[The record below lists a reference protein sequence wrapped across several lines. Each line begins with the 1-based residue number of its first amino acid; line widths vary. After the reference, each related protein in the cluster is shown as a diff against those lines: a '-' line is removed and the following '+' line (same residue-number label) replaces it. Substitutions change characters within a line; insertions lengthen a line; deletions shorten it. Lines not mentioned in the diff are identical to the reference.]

1 MKALLVLS
9 LMTSCLLFS
18 INSHAAVSVGGTR
31 LVFHGDEKEAS
42 ITVSNTDKGIPVLI
56 QSWVDEGENSKA
68 KAPFMITPPLFRL
81 EPGQDNTLRAV
92 FTGANLAQ
100 DRESLFWLNIKTIP
114 SVKKNEVQENT
125 LQLAI
130 KKRLKFI
137 YRPSAVKGLPEENA
151 DKLVWK
157 KIGNQIQVTNPTP
170 FYMNF
175 SVITVGGKT
184 FKPTLPEQTYVAPAT
199 ERLFTIPAGAVGNT
213 ISWKIINDYGTSGK
227 EFHSKY

>member
-9 LMTSCLLFS
+9 LMTSCLIFS

-92 FTGANLAQ
+92 LRGQTL
-100 DRESLFWLNIKTIP
+100 RKTV
-114 SVKKNEVQENT
+114 SH
-125 LQLAI
+125 
-130 KKRLKFI
+130 
-137 YRPSAVKGLPEENA
+137 Y
-151 DKLVWK
+151 
-157 KIGNQIQVTNPTP
+157 
-170 FYMNF
+170 
-175 SVITVGGKT
+175 
-184 FKPTLPEQTYVAPAT
+184 
-199 ERLFTIPAGAVGNT
+199 
-213 ISWKIINDYGTSGK
+213 SG
-227 EFHSKY
+227 

>member
-1 MKALLVLS
+1 
-9 LMTSCLLFS
+9 
-18 INSHAAVSVGGTR
+18 
-31 LVFHGDEKEAS
+31 
-42 ITVSNTDKGIPVLI
+42 
-56 QSWVDEGENSKA
+56 
-68 KAPFMITPPLFRL
+68 
-81 EPGQDNTLRAV
+81 V

-175 SVITVGGKT
+175 SVITVGG
-184 FKPTLPEQTYVAPAT
+184 
-199 ERLFTIPAGAVGNT
+199 
-213 ISWKIINDYGTSGK
+213 
-227 EFHSKY
+227 